1 MKMNEALIKSIVQY
15 KLATIEKILD
25 KLPPEISSNLKNLG
39 SIILESIKEG
49 SQKIKDQPVKAVKS
63 KEKVN
68 NIKIE

>member
-1 MKMNEALIKSIVQY
+1 MNETLVKSIIQY
-15 KLATIEKILD
+15 KLAAIEKILD

-49 SQKIKDQPVKAVKS
+49 PQKIKDQPVKAVKS

>member
-1 MKMNEALIKSIVQY
+1 MNEALIKSIVQY
-15 KLATIEKILD
+15 KLATIEKILN

-39 SIILESIKEG
+39 SIILVSIKEG
-49 SQKIKDQPVKAVKS
+49 SQKIKDQPLKAVKS